1 MAEIKSI
8 LIIGIAG
15 GLAQLTAKLL
25 KERYPD
31 AQILGVDSR
40 KISKIKDLKGVLC
53 KEIRYQRNDFEKLF
67 RSRKFDTVYHLGRL
81 SHATLSPSLTFEK
94 RLEFNLIETKRI
106 LELCLERGVLKV
118 VVLSTF
124 HVYGAYPDN
133 SVFLDE
139 ESPLR
144 ASIHFPALRDVVE
157 MDYTA
162 TNWMW
167 KNQNKIETVVLR
179 PCNIIGPRIKNVMTR
194 YLSNPHS
201 PYPIDYNPSFQF
213 IHEEDMASVLVQV
226 LEKIPT
232 GVYNVAPGDLVTLK
246 EALKI
251 CGNRGF
257 PFPLF
262 LMTPLAKII
271 RSLTSVFPD
280 YLIEYLKY
288 SCLIDNILLT
298 THLGKNFVKFSIE
311 EALKG
316 LSDKR

>member
-1 MAEIKSI
+1 MAEVKSI

-15 GLAQLTAKLL
+15 GLAQLTAKIL
-25 KERYPD
+25 KEKYPK
-31 AQILGVDSR
+31 AKILGVDSR

-53 KEIRYQRNDFEKLF
+53 KKIRYQRNDFEKLF
-67 RSRKFDTVYHLGRL
+67 RSHKFDVVYHLGRL
-81 SHATLSPSLTFEK
+81 SHATLDASLTLEK
-94 RLEFNLIETKRI
+94 RLEFNLIGTKRI
-106 LELCLERGVLKV
+106 LELSLETGVPKV
-118 VVLSTF
+118 IVLSTF

-133 SVFLDE
+133 PVFLDE

-144 ASIHFPALRDVVE
+144 ASIDFSALRDVVE

-201 PYPIDYNPSFQF
+201 PYPMDYNPSFQF

-226 LEKIPT
+226 LEEVPT
-232 GVYNVAPGDLVTLK
+232 GVYNVAPEDLVTLK
-246 EALKI
+246 EALKM

-257 PFPLF
+257 GFPIF
-262 LMTPLAKII
+262 FVTPLVKII
-271 RSLTSVFPD
+271 RNFIHAFPD
-280 YLIEYLKY
+280 YLMEYLKY
-288 SCLIDNILLT
+288 SCLIDNTLLT
-298 THLGKNFVKFSIE
+298 THLGKNFTKFSVE
-311 EALKG
+311 KSLKSI
-316 LSDKR
+316 LP